1 MNLIHSKSKE
11 TVKIGETITSFRGD
25 KYTVVGMCKPSH
37 ISSTGRILV
46 KNEHRESE
54 FYPSVFN
61 CEWSQQEQIY
71 NNMSYCNECY
81 SKYGHA
87 TGCPEDDDDYIP
99 DDQEPD
105 DQEPD
110 EDIPE
115 YDVVWD
121 GKGLRCVK
129 V

>member
-1 MNLIHSKSKE
+1 
-11 TVKIGETITSFRGD
+11 
-25 KYTVVGMCKPSH
+25 
-37 ISSTGRILV
+37 
-46 KNEHRESE
+46 
-54 FYPSVFN
+54 
-61 CEWSQQEQIY
+61 
-71 NNMSYCNECY
+71 MSYCNECY

-87 TGCPEDDDDYIP
+87 NGCPEDDDYVP

-110 EDIPE
+110 DQDTPE
-115 YDVVWD
+115 YDVEWD

>member
-1 MNLIHSKSKE
+1 
-11 TVKIGETITSFRGD
+11 
-25 KYTVVGMCKPSH
+25 
-37 ISSTGRILV
+37 
-46 KNEHRESE
+46 
-54 FYPSVFN
+54 
-61 CEWSQQEQIY
+61 
-71 NNMSYCNECY
+71 MSYCNECY

-87 TGCPEDDDDYIP
+87 TGCPEDDDDDYIP

-115 YDVVWD
+115 YDVAWD